1 MMQAL
6 HILCNVQFMTQEDDK
21 AEAQEDEIVVKEP
34 EVEKKQNWNRSLEN
48 RRRGSRKVSR
58 IKRWIM
64 LRTRTRKTA
73 IKHYSKKALDIS
85 ESERQKQE
93 EGGCLDREESHRRRP
108 ETEQSVKLELRF
120 CSDLCGP
127 SSLDRVRADGLIA
140 ENIFF

>member
-1 MMQAL
+1 MKKSLRSKIVLLSRSNRHAVHLEMGK
-6 HILCNVQFMTQEDDK
+6 FMTQEDDK

-48 RRRGSRKVSR
+48 RRRGCRKVSR

-85 ESERQKQE
+85 ERQKQE
-93 EGGCLDREESHRRRP
+93 EGGC
-108 ETEQSVKLELRF
+108 
-120 CSDLCGP
+120 
-127 SSLDRVRADGLIA
+127 
-140 ENIFF
+140 